1 MKTVKAL
8 IFDFNGTLFW
18 DTAYHQKA
26 WATIADKY
34 GKHPYTEDQM
44 HLLNGRTNSETIT
57 FLVGDGLSP
66 SRIQEISAEKEQLYI
81 QMCQASMPL
90 SLAKGAVNL
99 FKNAMRKGIRLAI
112 STSAGPDT
120 MAWYRRWF
128 SLDSYFPPSLII
140 TDDSKRKGKPDPAIY
155 LDTLAALALD
165 GPSCVVFEDTKSGI
179 ISASRAGI
187 GRIYAIASLGAD
199 IGTTAAM
206 EETHGRLDSFD
217 QFVLEE

>member
-18 DTAYHQKA
+18 DTVYHQKA
-26 WATIADKY
+26 WAHIADKY
-34 GKHPYTEDQM
+34 GKHPYTEEQM
-44 HLLNGRTNSETIT
+44 HLLNGRTNRETIT
-57 FLVGDGLSP
+57 FLVGEGLSA
-66 SRIQEISAEKEQLYI
+66 STIQKISEEKEQLYI
-81 QMCQASMPL
+81 DLCQASMPL

-99 FKNAMRKGIRLAI
+99 FEDAMQKGIKLAI
-112 STSAGPDT
+112 ATSAGPDN
-120 MAWYRRWF
+120 MAWYRKWF
-128 SLDSYFPPSLII
+128 SLDTHFHPSLII

-155 LDTLAALALD
+155 LDTLAALELD
-165 GPSCVVFEDTKSGI
+165 GSSCVVFEDTKSGI

-206 EETHGRLDSFD
+206 GETHGRLDSFD
-217 QFVLEE
+217 QFVLE